1 MTQSPTTQEAGY
13 LTAFQSLRENG
24 SARDP
29 SWLHAL
35 RDTAISTFSDLGF
48 PVARRAN
55 EEWKY
60 TDIRPI
66 ARTLFQPPAAPLS
79 ERVGGIDLKPLTLG
93 QSGWS
98 RLVFVDGS
106 YAEELSSLS
115 GLPAGVR
122 VVNLAQALSSSVD
135 LVQQHLARHAAYEA
149 NAFVALNTA
158 FLHDGAFVH
167 IPDGTLVEQ
176 PIHLLFITTAQQ
188 QDTVSHPRVL
198 VVTGKESKATIIE
211 SYSSL
216 SDGRYFTNG
225 VTEVAVGPAS
235 AVTHYKLQ
243 QQSQQAYHVSN
254 TQAVLARDSSFSSV
268 NIDLGGRLVRNN
280 LSLLMG
286 AEGASCTLNGL
297 YMVTGS
303 QHVDN
308 QVIIDHEKGYTTARE
323 LYKGILDGKSRS
335 VFHGSIIVRQGA
347 VKVDADQSDKNLLL
361 SNEAEADTKP
371 AFWIYCDDVRCTH
384 GAACGQIDQA
394 ALFYLRSRGLSEQ
407 AARRLLTRGFVS
419 EIIDSIENEPYRH
432 HVDQLVQSTLRE
444 WLGDEEAA

>member
-1 MTQSPTTQEAGY
+1 MTQPSSTQEAGY
-13 LTAFQSLRENG
+13 LAAFDSLKRNG
-24 SARDP
+24 FARDP
-29 SWLHAL
+29 SWVRTL
-35 RDTAISTFSDLGF
+35 RDTAISRFNDLGF
-48 PVARRAN
+48 PVTRRGN

-66 ARTLFQPPAAPLS
+66 ARVPFQPPAALALKGLK
-79 ERVGGIDLKPLTLG
+79 RIDLERLTLG
-93 QSGWS
+93 EPGWS

-106 YAEELSSLS
+106 YAEELSFLS
-115 GLPAGVR
+115 DLPAGVR
-122 VVNLAQALSSSVD
+122 VVNLAEAMTLSAE
-135 LVQQHLARHAAYEA
+135 LVQRNLAHHAAYEA

-158 FLHDGAFVH
+158 FVHNGAFVH
-167 IPDGTLVEQ
+167 IPDGILMEQ
-176 PIHLLFITTAQQ
+176 PIHLLFITASQQ

-198 VVTGKESKATIIE
+198 VVAGRESKATMIE
-211 SYSSL
+211 SYGSL
-216 SDGRYFTNG
+216 SDGRYFTNA
-225 VTEVAVGPAS
+225 VTEVAVGPGS

-243 QQSQQAYHVSN
+243 RQSQQAYHVSN

-280 LSLLMG
+280 LNVLMG
-286 AEGASCTLNGL
+286 AEGAFCMLNGL
-297 YMVTGS
+297 YMITGS

-361 SNEAEADTKP
+361 SKEAEADTKP

-384 GAACGQIDQA
+384 GAACGQIDEE

-407 AARRLLTRGFVS
+407 AARGFLTRGFVS
-419 EIIDSIENEPYRH
+419 EIIDSIEYEPYRA
-432 HVDQLVQSTLRE
+432 HVDQLVQGTLQD
-444 WLGDEEAA
+444 WLGDEAQ